1 MVAGRT
7 RFQMGGRSGIRC
19 QMGMAHQYHCR
30 RDPLNRFHWELG
42 TVLCRIERCMGL
54 GQGCLNRLG
63 REDRLGLSLVD
74 LEYRSGLSHLLSRS
88 W

>member
-7 RFQMGGRSGIRC
+7 RFQMGGRNDIRC
-19 QMGMAHQYHCR
+19 QMGMAHQYQCR
-30 RDPLNRFHWELG
+30 RDHLNRFHWEQG

-54 GQGCLNRLG
+54 GQGRLNRLG

-74 LEYRSGLSHLLSRS
+74 LEYWSGLGYQL
-88 W
+88 